1 MELVMQLSTDT
12 IEVLKNFG
20 KINQGILFKKGS
32 ILKTISSQKNILAQ
46 VTIKEDIPSE
56 FGIYDL
62 NKFLSVVS
70 LHKDAPTFEFAEKEV
85 KIVGNKGR
93 SKICYRFASA
103 NTINTPPEKELVMPS
118 PEVSVSLTE
127 EDFKWVMDSAGVLGL
142 PQIAIESDGEKVSL
156 LAFDSA
162 DDSTHTDSLDICV
175 GNGDKYRFVFKTEHI
190 AKLLNGGY
198 DVQISSKGVSNFK
211 HKTVNLQYWVS
222 TETGST
228 FTKA

>member
-32 ILKTISSQKNILAQ
+32 VLKTISSQKNILAQ

-70 LHKDAPTFEFAEKEV
+70 LHKDTPTFEFAEKEV

-93 SKICYRFASA
+93 SKIRYRFASA

-127 EDFKWVMDSAGVLGL
+127 EDFKWVMDSAGVLGS

-156 LAFDSA
+156 LAFDSV
-162 DDSTHTDSLDICV
+162 DDSTHTDSLDICA
-175 GNGDKYRFVFKTEHI
+175 GNGDKYRFIFKTEHI

-198 DVQISSKGVSNFK
+198 DVQISSKGISNFK